1 MMRGIGEMTTDFKGL
16 ITKKK
21 GLENVDRNR
30 KKDKRYRR
38 DDKKDR
44 NRRGFSYK
52 SSTRNNANEYF

>member
-1 MMRGIGEMTTDFKGL
+1 MTTDFKGL

>member
-52 SSTRNNANEYF
+52 SSTRNNANGNF